1 MAEALTLN
9 PMSFRPNP
17 SPPLKQRDRSG
28 SRDSNSSSERLARP
42 QQTFRSISGSWGV
55 SGVGRGFD
63 WRWDHDREDD
73 ANVVEDDEQS
83 SSASKSPVSET
94 AVLGVKDIDISP
106 PSTSPRSLPPIETSH
121 LPDQEPSIRTAD
133 TITPGSI
140 TATPTSPGIRP
151 SRRAPSRRIS
161 LISGR
166 HMPPPSDLNPEELP
180 PVSPRISLSR
190 TNSTASLALSVM
202 MPLSRRNSDAE
213 YLMNDQDPRTPLE
226 KQEITYSPIYTP
238 FNNKSP
244 VLTRNASVSSTFSA
258 RSASAPSVASE
269 YDDDSY
275 DDEAALAG
283 FGIEADA
290 GRGAYGLVKRARR
303 VDANGLPFGPPLIIK
318 YVIKSRILADSWKRH
333 RQYGTIPIEI
343 YVLLFLTN
351 VPNLLIPRPWHPSRK
366 EFPPDL
372 TREPVQQRGHDNIGK
387 LLEFW
392 EDAHYYYLVMPFEEP
407 GTDLFDLVEANPA
420 GLSPYDVRSLF
431 GQIADGVEFLHSKG
445 IIHRDLKDE
454 NVVLGP
460 NGTCYLIDFG
470 SCASGWREGKY
481 WDTFS
486 GTLDYAGPEIL
497 RGERYTGKPQDV
509 YALGVIGYVLLVG
522 ECPYATATEAQAGL
536 APGSKAAA
544 ALEARCGPGFEEG
557 HRDVEA
563 GREGEEND
571 GGGTLED
578 AGDLVRRCLSID
590 VDDRPQASRILEHRF
605 LAGRKGWVGKEK
617 VL

>member
-9 PMSFRPNP
+9 PISFRQEPP
-17 SPPLKQRDRSG
+17 SPTLKQRDRSQ
-28 SRDSNSSSERLARP
+28 SRESTSAERLSRP
-42 QQTFRSISGSWGV
+42 QPSFRSISGSWGI

-63 WRWDHDREDD
+63 WRWDLDRDD
-73 ANVVEDDEQS
+73 EAAVEDDEKTS
-83 SSASKSPVSET
+83 PLSKSPSSET
-94 AVLGVKDIDISP
+94 ARAVEDLTIASSSSP
-106 PSTSPRSLPPIETSH
+106 PSLPPIETSH
-121 LPDQEPSIRTAD
+121 LANQEPSMPTGD
-133 TITPGSI
+133 TTPGPP
-140 TATPTSPGIRP
+140 TETPTSPGIRP

-161 LISGR
+161 LMAGR
-166 HMPPPSDLNPEELP
+166 HVAPPTDLKPEDLP
-180 PVSPRISLSR
+180 PVSPRITLSR
-190 TNSTASLALSVM
+190 TNSAASLALSTM
-202 MPLSRRNSDAE
+202 TPLSRRNSDAE
-213 YLMNDQDPRTPLE
+213 WMANTSDPRTPLE
-226 KQEITYSPIYTP
+226 KQEITYPPSYTP
-238 FNNKSP
+238 FPYSSKTP
-244 VLTRNASVSSTFSA
+244 ALARNASVSSTFSA
-258 RSASAPSVASE
+258 RSTTAPSVASE
-269 YDDDSY
+269 YDDDDY
-275 DDEAALAG
+275 EDDTALAG
-283 FGIEADA
+283 FGVEADA

-303 VDANGLPFGPPLIIK
+303 VDANGLPFGPSLIIK

-351 VPNLLIPRPWHPSRK
+351 VPHLSLPRPWHPGRK
-366 EFPPDL
+366 DFPPGL
-372 TREPVQQRGHDNIGK
+372 VREPVQQRGHDNIGK

-420 GLSPYDVRSLF
+420 GLKPYEVRSLF
-431 GQIADGVEFLHSKG
+431 GQIADAVEFLHSKG

-454 NVVLGP
+454 NVVLGHD
-460 NGTCYLIDFG
+460 GTCYLIDFG

-536 APGSKAAA
+536 APGSKAAL
-544 ALEARCGPGFEEG
+544 ALEARCGKGFEEG
-557 HRDVEA
+557 ERGIEP
-563 GREGEEND
+563 GREGEEAD
-571 GGGTLED
+571 GGGALED
-578 AGDLVRRCLSID
+578 AADLVRRCLSTS
-590 VDDRPQASRILEHRF
+590 VDDRPQASRILDHRF
-605 LAGRKGWVGKEK
+605 LAGSAGWVGKEK